1 MLQWCAIAATVWI
14 TMGHHMFQKYV
25 VVATAWV
32 TVLMLVLLCA
42 SERVIAPH
50 ASCCVRLLVLLLHAC
65 GHVTAPIGAAAAM
78 CMCAHETDRARV
90 VPTDAWAW
98 AAGRWQ
104 RGFFPWDA

>member
-1 MLQWCAIAATVWI
+1 MLQWCATVWI
-14 TMGHHMFQKYV
+14 TMGHCMFQKYVV